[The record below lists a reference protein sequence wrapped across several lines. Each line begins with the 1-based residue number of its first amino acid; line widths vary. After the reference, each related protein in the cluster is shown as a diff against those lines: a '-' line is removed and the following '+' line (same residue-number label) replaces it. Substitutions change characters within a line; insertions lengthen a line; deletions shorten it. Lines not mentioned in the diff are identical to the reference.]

1 MAENRLNQENSN
13 VAISRRRLIT
23 GTCTL
28 LGACAVSGPAAA
40 WFFGSG
46 SEGPADIRG
55 HIFKNDA
62 PDKLWKWHI
71 KAKYQKSLAGNRV
84 ACGICPNRCV
94 LSPGDRSVC
103 RSRVNMDGT
112 LYSLTYGAA
121 CAVHVDP
128 VEKKPLYHFKP
139 RTTAFSIAATG
150 CSFRCLNCQNW
161 QISQVRPED
170 VRHHDLFPRQVV
182 KGAVDSGAASVAY
195 TYSEATTWFEY
206 MTDTARLAKDA
217 GLSNL
222 WISNGYINQ
231 RPLDELCGLIDGANV
246 NIKSFSDEI
255 YRKLNGGRLKPVLN
269 TFQAM
274 NRRGVHFE
282 MTNLVVPGYVDDPE
296 MVKRMCA
303 WIVENL
309 GPDHPLHFLRFF
321 PQYRL
326 DRLAPTPVAT
336 LTKFRD
342 IAMSEGIHYVYV
354 GNVPGHPG
362 NNTWCHNC
370 GKLLIERLGYNIPV
384 YNIEDGKCRFCNTV
398 IPGVWS

>member
-1 MAENRLNQENSN
+1 MTEDILKHDHGDIS
-13 VAISRRRLIT
+13 VSRRKLLT
-23 GTCTL
+23 GACTL
-28 LGACAVSGPAAA
+28 LGACALGAPASA
-40 WFFGSG
+40 WFFSGSG
-46 SEGPADIRG
+46 GEEDIRG
-55 HIFKNDA
+55 HIFKHDA
-62 PDKLWKWHI
+62 PDKLWKWHK
-71 KAKYQKSLAGNRV
+71 KAKYQKNLAGKRT

-94 LSPGDRSVC
+94 LAPGDRSVC
-103 RSRVNMDGT
+103 RSRVNMDGI
-112 LYSLTYGAA
+112 LYSLAYGAA

-139 RTTAFSIAATG
+139 HTTAFSIAATG

-161 QISQVRPED
+161 QISQERPED
-170 VRHHDLFPRQVV
+170 VRHYDLFPEQVV
-182 KGAVDSGAASVAY
+182 EAAKESGAASVAY

-206 MTDTARLAKDA
+206 MTDTARLSKEA
-217 GLSNL
+217 GFSNL
-222 WISNGYINQ
+222 YISNGYINQ
-231 RPLDELCGLIDGANV
+231 KPLDELCGLIDAANV
-246 NIKSFSDEI
+246 NLKSFSDRI

-269 TFQAM
+269 TFMTM

-282 MTNLVVPGYVDDPE
+282 MTNLVVPGYVDDPD

-370 GKLLIERLGYNIPV
+370 GKLLIERQGYNIPV
-384 YNIEDGKCRFCNTV
+384 FNIKDGRCRFCNTI